1 MKHLALKTVST
12 LNREFGGAAMNFANA
27 ADVARRLAPEDPIFC
42 FSADKLKSR
51 AQRFLSGFP
60 GEVAYAVKCNSG
72 AHVLAALG
80 EAGMTMFDVASV
92 HEMRSVRESVANSRF
107 HYHNPVK
114 SRREIADAYRIFG
127 CKRFAADDA
136 QEVAKIAEVTAGG
149 ALIEVAVRFRLP
161 RLGGSSAHDFSTKF
175 GATKEEAVVLLSDIA
190 ARGMRPALTF
200 HPGSQCVDPMAYVR
214 HIEAA
219 AKIAAAAGVRLV
231 ALNVGGGFPAHYK
244 GSTLPPLEAFF
255 RAIADAARREF
266 GDAMPPL
273 ECEPGRGIVAPS
285 TSLLT
290 RVKMAK
296 QARAEVFLNDGIYG
310 ALMEISQVPDI
321 VPPHRVIRDGKVL
334 EGVKVSDFT
343 IYGPTCDPLDRLPVA
358 FSLPC
363 DIREGDFIEFGAI
376 GAYGAATCTRFN
388 GYEPAD
394 VEPVRDV
401 LGSMN

>member
-1 MKHLALKTVST
+1 MKHLALKTVT
-12 LNREFGGAAMNFANA
+12 ALAREFGGAAMPFANA
-27 ADVARRLAPEDPIFC
+27 ADVAQRLAPEDPIFC
-42 FSADKLKSR
+42 FSAEKLKAR
-51 AQRFLSGFP
+51 AKRFLDGFP

-92 HEMRSVRESVANSRF
+92 HEMRSVRESVAGAHF

-114 SRREIADAYRIFG
+114 SRREIADAFRLFG

-136 QEVAKIAEVTAGG
+136 QEVAKIEEITGGG
-149 ALIEVAVRFRLP
+149 ASIEVAVRFRLP

-175 GATKEEAVVLLSDIA
+175 GATRDEAAVLLADIA

-219 AKIAAAAGVRLV
+219 AKIAAAAGVKLC

-244 GSTLPPLEAFF
+244 GSVLPPLETFF
-255 RAIADAARREF
+255 RAIADTARREF

-290 RVKMAK
+290 QVKMAK
-296 QARAEVFLNDGIYG
+296 PGRAEVFLNDGIYG

-321 VPPHRVIRDGKVL
+321 VPPHRVIRDGVVL
-334 EGVKVSDFT
+334 EGVEMREFT

-363 DIREGDFIEFGAI
+363 DIAEGDFIEFGAI
-376 GAYGAATCTRFN
+376 GAYGAATATRFN
-388 GYEPAD
+388 GYEPAA
-394 VEPVRDV
+394 VEPVQDV
-401 LGSMN
+401 LGAMS

>member
-1 MKHLALKTVST
+1 MKHLGLKTV
-12 LNREFGGAAMNFANA
+12 AAMA
-27 ADVARRLAPEDPIFC
+27 AEIGTLAAPFPDAAAVAARLQPEEPIFC
-42 FSADKLKSR
+42 FSTAKLQAR
-51 AQRFLSGFP
+51 ARRFLAGFP

-72 AHVLAALG
+72 SHVVAALG

-92 HEMRSVRESVANSRF
+92 HEMRSVRESVPGAHF

-114 SRREIADAYRIFG
+114 SRRELADAFRIYG
-127 CKRFAADDA
+127 CTRFAADDA
-136 QEVAKIAEVTAGG
+136 QEVAKIDEITGG
-149 ALIEVAVRFRLP
+149 GDGIEIAVRFRLP

-175 GATKEEAVVLLSDIA
+175 GATRDEAAVLLADIA

-219 AKIAAAAGVRLV
+219 AKIAAAAGVRLA

-244 GSTLPPLEAFF
+244 GSVLPPLETFF
-255 RAIADAARREF
+255 RAIEDTARREF
-266 GDAMPPL
+266 GDAMPAL

-290 RVKMAK
+290 CVKMAK
-296 QARAEVFLNDGIYG
+296 PGRAEVFLNDGIYG

-321 VPPHRVIRDGKVL
+321 VPPHRVIRDGAVL
-334 EGVKVSDFT
+334 EGVEMRDFT

-358 FSLPC
+358 FSLPA

-376 GAYGAATCTRFN
+376 GAYGAATATRFN
-388 GYEPAD
+388 GYEPAL
-394 VEPVRDV
+394 VEMVDDV
-401 LGSMN
+401 LGAMT